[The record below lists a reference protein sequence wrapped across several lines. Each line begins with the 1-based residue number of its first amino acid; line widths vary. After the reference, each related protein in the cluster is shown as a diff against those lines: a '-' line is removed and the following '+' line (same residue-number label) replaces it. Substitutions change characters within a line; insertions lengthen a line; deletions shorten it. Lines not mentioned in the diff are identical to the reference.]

1 MRLSRDLSG
10 SELAAA
16 LERLGYVVTP
26 QTGSH
31 MRLTTQRDGQHHVT
45 VPAHDRLRLGT
56 LSGILADEASH
67 LRLSREELL
76 NKLFQ

>member
-1 MRLSRDLSG
+1 MRLPRDLSG

-16 LERLGYVVTP
+16 LERLGYVVTR

-56 LSGILADEASH
+56 LSGILADVASH